1 MRVEQGQPGEVP
13 AAGSLIE
20 LIAAARQLITPGQRR
35 FLGITG
41 APGAGKSTLAE
52 ALEAALAPDVV
63 LVSMDGFHLANAELV
78 RLERLE
84 RKGAIDTFDGAGYVN
99 LLRRLHG
106 REDEVVYAPRFNRS
120 IEESIG
126 SAIPVPAD
134 IPLIITEGNYLLMDG
149 PVWGQVRSL
158 LDECWYVEPNEE
170 QRLSR
175 LVARH
180 VEFGR
185 SPDEA
190 HERSR
195 YGTDGRNAEMI
206 MSTKVNATRVVQVP
220 ELPMKPAG
228 S

>member
-1 MRVEQGQPGEVP
+1 M
-13 AAGSLIE
+13 
-20 LIAAARQLITPGQRR
+20 
-35 FLGITG
+35 
-41 APGAGKSTLAE
+41 AE

-63 LVSMDGFHLANAELV
+63 LVSMDGFHLANAELK
-78 RLERLE
+78 RLGSLE

-106 REDEVVYAPRFNRS
+106 REDEVVYAPKFDRL

-126 SAIPVPAD
+126 SAIPVAAD
-134 IPLIITEGNYLLMDG
+134 IPLIITEGNYLLVDG
-149 PVWGQVRSL
+149 PVWGQVRNL
-158 LDECWYVEPNEE
+158 LDECWYVEPNEK

-175 LVARH
+175 LIARH

-190 HERSR
+190 HERSHH
-195 YGTDGRNAEMI
+195 GTDSRNAEMI
-206 MSTKVNATRVVQVP
+206 MSTKVNATRIVQVP
-220 ELPMKPAG
+220 ELPVSRPVRKP

>member
-1 MRVEQGQPGEVP
+1 MSVEQFPPGEVP
-13 AAGSLIE
+13 AAGALSD
-20 LIAAARQLITPGQRR
+20 LIAAARQLITPGRRR
-35 FLGITG
+35 FLGLTG

-78 RLERLE
+78 RLGRLE

-106 REDEVVYAPRFNRS
+106 REDEVVYAPRFDRS
-120 IEESIG
+120 MEESIG

-134 IPLIITEGNYLLMDG
+134 IPLIITEGNYLLMEG
-149 PVWGQVRSL
+149 PVWGQVRGL

-185 SPDEA
+185 SLDEA
-190 HERSR
+190 HQRSR
-195 YGTDGRNAEMI
+195 YGTDGRNAEMV
-206 MSTKVNATRVVQVP
+206 MSSKVNATRVVQVP
-220 ELPMKPAG
+220 ELPVKLAG